1 MKKLL
6 TPFDKML
13 IQSMLP
19 TLSEKYFRYSKKQR
33 FSMAL
38 KFYSCKTTLIVLNIF
53 RCLIS
58 VLYVV
63 LLSCSILCSSVKY
76 WQATVLVL
84 CLGRL

>member
-38 KFYSCKTTLIVLNIF
+38 F
-53 RCLIS
+53 
-58 VLYVV
+58 
-63 LLSCSILCSSVKY
+63 
-76 WQATVLVL
+76 
-84 CLGRL
+84 